1 MCNVLRLLVLLVG
14 VALFGYLV
22 SIADWTRIFALVGEL
37 GWGFAPVMA
46 IYAGAF
52 AVDTASWQLVIDRAP
67 LTWRWFA
74 ALWRI
79 RLVGMAANQLTPVVG
94 LAGEPL
100 KAVLLKRR
108 LGVAYREGAASL
120 LVAKTANLL
129 ALAVFLAVGTVFA
142 IADGNLPSP
151 YRTTVAI
158 GMVLVVSG
166 IALVFA
172 MQRLR
177 ILSRLGRKIAI
188 ARLLD
193 GDGAFDDLLVD
204 AYTRHRSRF
213 LTATLLTLLNWILG
227 AVELYA
233 ILRLLGTPITLSGA
247 WGVQAVVELVRA
259 VTFFIPA
266 SLGAQEA
273 IFVVMLTPV
282 TGDAS
287 SALAA
292 ALIRRARELLWIG
305 AGLAG
310 AWTTFGVSGS
320 DRRPHDG

>member
-1 MCNVLRLLVLLVG
+1 MLNVLRLLLLLVG

-22 SIADWTRIFALVGEL
+22 SIADWIRIFGLVGGL
-37 GWGFAPVMA
+37 GWGFIPVLA

-52 AVDTASWQLVIDRAP
+52 AVDTASWQLVIDHAP

-79 RLVGMAANQLTPVVG
+79 RLVGMAANQLTPLVG

-129 ALAVFLAVGTVFA
+129 ALAIFLAVGTAFA
-142 IADGNLPSP
+142 VADGNLPP
-151 YRTTVAI
+151 TYRTTVAI
-158 GMVLVVSG
+158 GAGLVVSG

-177 ILSRLGRKIAI
+177 ILSKLGRRA
-188 ARLLD
+188 AMVRLLD

-204 AYTRHRSRF
+204 AYTRRRSQF
-213 LTATLLTLLNWILG
+213 LVATLLTLLNWILG
-227 AVELYA
+227 AVELYT
-233 ILRLLGTPITLSGA
+233 ILRLLDAPITLSGA
-247 WGVQAVVELVRA
+247 WGVQAAVELVRA

-266 SLGAQEA
+266 GLGAQEA

-305 AGLAG
+305 AGLASAWG
-310 AWTTFGVSGS
+310 AFGASRS
-320 DRRPHDG
+320 DGRRHDG